1 MRSLFV
7 LAYTCSGLM
16 QVFAQQLPPDSSI
29 KQINLH
35 DVVVMAADSSLSEAF
50 TFYRT
55 GKLSSTED
63 ILSRMEGVNLTKRGA
78 FGLEPML
85 RAYSAGKIN
94 YSALKVQRFRGR
106 RMKFFFHVSRIIVPS
121 VSLVESR

>member
-78 FGLEPML
+78 FGMEPML
-85 RAYSAGKIN
+85 RAYSAGQIK
-94 YSALKVQRFRGR
+94 
-106 RMKFFFHVSRIIVPS
+106 
-121 VSLVESR
+121 